1 MDSIL
6 TKQPTSKKYPVP
18 VPRGNKGPPTS
29 GFVTKGAEAPKL
41 PKGAL
46 AADKGAL
53 ATIKRKAASA
63 GVTKATRPAAS
74 LHKEKVS
81 GKALYKPTNKF
92 TLARTGRPVH
102 SHLAPTIIKPKPP
115 PPLSLICLFQRRLS
129 QTETIVWS

>member
-29 GFVTKGAEAPKL
+29 DFVTKGAEAPKL

-53 ATIKRKAASA
+53 ATIKKKAASA

-74 LHKEKVS
+74 PHKEKVS
-81 GKALYKPTNKF
+81 GKALYKPANKF
-92 TLARTGRPVH
+92 TLARTSILTRAD
-102 SHLAPTIIKPKPP
+102 LF
-115 PPLSLICLFQRRLS
+115 LLIHTHFRVLFRGGEARL
-129 QTETIVWS
+129 